1 MSFKVRMTL
10 QLRYNETKNDKQTGD
25 KFEIVACQSY
35 SVPVAAADKHQG
47 AVNNRTYKNPEC
59 LQSDFIR
66 AQNKLAEHKRSKPA
80 HNNACSA
87 SHICKAVVHG
97 CVGAGKRG
105 KSVAETDTER
115 TQYLRIHALR
125 HDHLL
130 VCTECA
136 HCKTKIGMKEQIEQ
150 PLKHKHE
157 QHEKYKYSPF
167 RRNCRERLLHP

>member
-10 QLRYNETKNDKQTGD
+10 QIRYNETKNDKQTGD

-80 HNNACSA
+80 HNEAWPNERRKPELRKRPSKRRREGRVRRR
-87 SHICKAVVHG
+87 SRVFRHIRDDEEA
-97 CVGAGKRG
+97 
-105 KSVAETDTER
+105 
-115 TQYLRIHALR
+115 
-125 HDHLL
+125 
-130 VCTECA
+130 
-136 HCKTKIGMKEQIEQ
+136 
-150 PLKHKHE
+150 P
-157 QHEKYKYSPF
+157 P
-167 RRNCRERLLHP
+167 